1 MADDLA
7 ARLARVANNHTLQLV
22 HKGRKSGK
30 SYEVTIWFLVEGATL
45 YLVTASLQ
53 RQWPRNLGV
62 NPGVTLKIADQTFTG
77 KAEQITDESGRAHV
91 TDLVGRKYWY
101 ALPYIRVFRMLA
113 NAGLV
118 KDRSGSFRVRLDG
131 AVAS

>member
-7 ARLARVANNHTLQLV
+7 ARLARVTKNQTLQLT

-30 SYEVTIWFLVEGATL
+30 SYEVTIWFLVEGAML
-45 YLVTASLQ
+45 YLPTANLK
-53 RQWPRNLGV
+53 RQWPRNLNV

-91 TDLVGRKYWY
+91 MDLAGRKYWY
-101 ALPYIRVFRMLA
+101 ALPYILVSRLLA

-118 KDRSGSFRVRLDG
+118 TDRSGSFRVRLDG
-131 AVAS
+131 AAAI